1 MVNLLEHTL
10 VSAHNPQTG
19 RLDAL
24 KLAHTLAVSAPQMAR
39 MVGYTPA
46 GLRKNPDSERLQ
58 ARLHELV
65 GLTGR
70 IRALFDGNLSHV
82 LIWLKAPHPDLE
94 GRSPLSLLEEGHA
107 DAVELLV
114 YAMETGQPL

>member
-1 MVNLLEHTL
+1 MANLLEHTL
-10 VSAHNPQTG
+10 VSAHNAQTG

-24 KLAHTLAVSAPQMAR
+24 RLADTLAVSTPRMAR
-39 MVGYTPA
+39 IVGYTPA

-58 ARLHELV
+58 PKLHELV
-65 GLTGR
+65 ELVR
-70 IRALFDGNLSHV
+70 RLRVLFGGDLSYA

-94 GRSPLSLLEEGHA
+94 GKTPLGCLEEGYS

>member
-1 MVNLLEHTL
+1 MADLLEHTL
-10 VSAHNPQTG
+10 VSAHNPQSG

-24 KLAHTLAVSAPQMAR
+24 KLAHTLAVSTPQMAR

-58 ARLHELV
+58 GKLHELV
-65 GLTGR
+65 DLTQR
-70 IRALFDGNLSHV
+70 LKALFDGNLAYV
-82 LIWLKAPHPDLE
+82 LIWLKASHPDLN
-94 GRSPLSLLEEGHA
+94 GKTPLNCLEEGHS
-107 DAVELLV
+107 DAVEVLV